1 MELVLTVQDATTIE
15 ADLQF
20 VKHFDGLVGGAE
32 AAINGR
38 LRGELGPVFDE
49 VEVYNPPSGRIVRP
63 NIDAIGSRRLL
74 VLGLGPLDNFGLED
88 LRRSVDYATRSALT
102 HGFAIV
108 ATPVIGTS
116 EDVGLPID
124 RAYRVLLSAFFRAVS
139 ACSLEGEG
147 CPIEKLR
154 VFDRNEGKVD
164 LMARMTEA
172 ILAEMGLDFV
182 KQNAR
187 CYLINVGMKR
197 ENAASG
203 QAPAVVVEA
212 EPLVPVTGR
221 EAIQSRTTKV
231 LFLLA
236 NPRDTGTLRLQEEV
250 REVDAAIRQAEYR
263 SSFDIRQHG
272 AVRVMD
278 LQGYMLRHRPEII
291 HFSGHGHADPSA
303 IVLEDT
309 AGRHVI
315 VDPAALTR
323 LFSVFREELRCVVL
337 NACYSAAQAEA
348 IAATIECVVG
358 MSSAIED
365 QSAIGFSKAFYQAL
379 AYGRSVQEA
388 FDLGCV
394 EIGIE
399 GLPDEQV
406 PQLLVRP
413 GANASSVRFVSS
425 G

>member
-49 VEVYNPPSGRIVRP
+49 IEVYNPPSGRIVRP

-108 ATPVIGTS
+108 ATPVIGIS

-139 ACSLEGEG
+139 TCSLEGEG
-147 CPIEKLR
+147 CPIEELQ

-212 EPLVPVTGR
+212 EPPVPVTGR
-221 EAIQSRTTKV
+221 EAIQSHTTKV

-236 NPRDTGTLRLQEEV
+236 NPRDTDTLRLQEEV

-291 HFSGHGHADPSA
+291 HFSGHGHSDPSA

-323 LFSVFREELRCVVL
+323 LFAVFREELRCVVL

-348 IAATIECVVG
+348 IATTIECVVG